1 MCGMQR
7 ALTTTALVLFT
18 CSSAASAQD
27 AAPDTTA
34 EPQPVLPRVLVVSG
48 ANNHD
53 WKWTTPSLVQIL
65 ERSGRFVVDVTYDP
79 AKAFVEGDGLDGYS
93 ALVLDYNGPR
103 WGEAAEQRF
112 LAAVGED
119 HVGVVVVH
127 AADNAFP
134 GWVEYEELVGDL
146 WRDGTGHGSFHA
158 FDVEVIDREH
168 PITRT
173 LPTIIK
179 HPDELYHKLVNT
191 QNVPRRILA
200 HAFSAP
206 DTGGT
211 GAFEPMIIV
220 KEWRGARVFHSPLG
234 HVWTNTP
241 VSQASHRDPQFQ
253 GIIVRGT
260 EWAAT
265 GSVGDELTLPLS
277 TSEADAGWRSLMD
290 LAQWQPRDPARE
302 SRWEQRG
309 ECLVVT
315 AAGNG
320 AGANDLVSAALYAD
334 FELEFDWKATIAGNS
349 GVKYRVPEGTGGVVA
364 PEYQLLDASAE
375 VPPQHRSG
383 SLYDLYPVEAPALAP
398 WGMFNR
404 SRIFVRGAHVEHWLN
419 GVRTVAATLGA
430 PEFEQRRAASKFK
443 ANSKFARAPRGH
455 IALQDHGDETWFRN
469 VRVRDLS
476 ALDERAEDV
485 LPAAGLAGWTR
496 VGDAVFERV
505 GDELI
510 GRFGPEQRQSFLVS
524 ERQLGDFVLD
534 VELRFDSPGNSGLQ
548 VRSHVV
554 DGQLVGYQLEVDP
567 SERSWSGGLYEEGR
581 RGWLDDLEDDEVA
594 RSAFRP
600 TDWNHYR
607 IECVGPRIRAWVNGV
622 ETCDHLDALELVGSL
637 AFQIHGGDPDIAL
650 RWRNVRL
657 VELGRHMWTPHT
669 GHAIPGLEIMP
680 GARHWLTSFG
690 DALGLSFEVS
700 GPSATLWVGATSFEL
715 ARARGWQKDGRTTVQ
730 VLRAGTRCAVVVG
743 GVMLG
748 SVTDSLA
755 LDPDGAPW
763 CAIALT
769 VPLGDSEAVPT
780 SAGAVTAWRE
790 LRAAR

>member
-1 MCGMQR
+1 MMWGMQR
-7 ALTTTALVLFT
+7 AITTTALLLFT
-18 CSSAASAQD
+18 CSGAASAQG
-27 AAPDTTA
+27 AAPRPT
-34 EPQPVLPRVLVVSG
+34 EGPQPVLPRVLVVSG

-79 AKAFVEGDGLDGYS
+79 AKTFVEGDGLAGYS

-112 LAAVGED
+112 LAAIGED

-158 FDVEVIDREH
+158 FDVEVIDRDH
-168 PITRT
+168 PVTRT

-191 QNVPRRILA
+191 QKVERRVLA

-206 DTGGT
+206 ATGGT

-241 VSQASHRDPQFQ
+241 TSQASHRDPQFQ
-253 GIIVRGT
+253 GVIVRGT

-277 TSEADAGWRSLMD
+277 TSEADAGWESLME
-290 LAQWQPRDPARE
+290 LAQWKPRDPARE

-315 AAGNG
+315 AADTG
-320 AGANDLVSAALYAD
+320 AGTNDLVSAATYAD
-334 FELEFDWKATIAGNS
+334 FELEFEWKATIAGNS
-349 GVKYRVPEGTGGVVA
+349 GVKYRVPAGTGGVVA
-364 PEYQLLDASAE
+364 PEYQLLDAAAE

-383 SLYDLYPVEAPALAP
+383 GLYDLYPVDAPKLAP

-404 SRIFVRGAHVEHWLN
+404 SRIVVRGARVEHWLN
-419 GVRTVAATLGA
+419 GVRTVAATLGDA
-430 PEFEQRRAASKFK
+430 EFEQRRAQSKFK
-443 ANSKFARAPRGH
+443 DNAKFAREARGH

-476 ALDERAEDV
+476 AQGERAEDV
-485 LPAAGLAGWTR
+485 LPMADLTGWSR
-496 VGDAVFERV
+496 IGDAVFERV
-505 GDELI
+505 GEELV
-510 GRFGPEQRQSFLVS
+510 GRFGPKQHQSFLVS
-524 ERQLGDFVLD
+524 ERQLGDFVLE

-548 VRSHVV
+548 VRSHVR
-554 DGQLVGYQLEVDP
+554 DGRLVGYQLEVDP

-581 RGWLDDLEDDEVA
+581 RGWLDDLEGDEVA
-594 RSAFRP
+594 RSAFHAK
-600 TDWNHYR
+600 DWNHYR
-607 IECVGPRIRAWVNGV
+607 VECVGPRIRAWVNGV
-622 ETCDHLDALELVGSL
+622 ETCDHLDALDLVGSL
-637 AFQIHGGDPDIAL
+637 AFQVHGGDPDIAL
-650 RWRNVRL
+650 RWRNARL
-657 VELGRHMWTPHT
+657 VDLGRHVWAPHT
-669 GHAIPGLEIMP
+669 GFAIAGEELMP

-690 DALGLSFEVS
+690 DAVGLECSVTAQ
-700 GPSATLWVGATSFEL
+700 SATLWVGATSFEL
-715 ARARGWQKDGRTTVQ
+715 QLAKGWRSDGPNTLH
-730 VLRAGTRCAVVVG
+730 VLRDGTRCAVVVG
-743 GVMLG
+743 GETLG
-748 SVTDSLA
+748 VVTDSLG

-763 CAIALT
+763 CAISLSVVA
-769 VPLGDSEAVPT
+769 S
-780 SAGAVTAWRE
+780 GADAATGWRE